1 MTTRCIADSPMSLPY
16 TGSGLAHGLQIRRA
30 TLLQQTAHVAMK
42 ILYSQAQELGNEIV
56 GAATSSNAP
65 GVSDD
70 LDAALHHFLHLRM
83 RLLAGV
89 AHRLGQVARADEI

>member
-30 TLLQQTAHVAMK
+30 ALLQQAAHVAME
-42 ILYSQAQELGNEIV
+42 ILHPEAQKLGNEIV

-65 GVSDD
+65 GLGDD
-70 LDAALHHFLHLRM
+70 LYAAFHHFLHFRVG
-83 RLLAGV
+83 LLASV
-89 AHRLGQVARADEI
+89 AHRLGQVAGAN